1 MDLIPE
7 ELRAK
12 IPQLGETEGEPDPI
26 VWVKLSCE
34 AAGWTGYVLE
44 LSRHVASLWRDDDSV
59 YFGWVVFWDEALKY
73 FTQSDLEHLPGLVT
87 PDESFA
93 PRRLSEVMAQEHGLE
108 PKFPIGQLVVTP
120 GALAALEAARHT
132 RQEFLGRHIQ
142 GDWGELDAE
151 DRAENEFALQHQLR
165 LLSAYG
171 LKDGT
176 RIWII
181 TEADRSAT
189 TILLPEE
196 Y

>member
-7 ELRAK
+7 ELRAQ
-12 IPQLGETEGEPDPI
+12 IPQLGETEGEPDPM

-34 AAGWTGYVLE
+34 AAGWTGYVIE
-44 LSRHVASLWRDDDSV
+44 LARHAASLWRDDDTV

-87 PDESFA
+87 RDEPFA
-93 PRRLSEVMAQEHGLE
+93 ACRLSEVMAREHGLK
-108 PKFPIGQLVVTP
+108 PKFPPGQFVSTP
-120 GALAALEAARHT
+120 GALAACEAAGQSPSELLTRHM
-132 RQEFLGRHIQ
+132 Q
-142 GDWGELDAE
+142 GDWGELDPE
-151 DRAENEFALQHQLR
+151 DVAANEFALQHGLR
-165 LLSAYG
+165 LLSVYR
-171 LKDGT
+171 LSDGT
-176 RIWII
+176 RLWII